1 MNNAQ
6 HLEKETRELQQRIVD
21 LEAVKATLEQREE
34 TLRENENKYK
44 FLVDNSKEIILILGR
59 KGKIIFANRTT
70 LTNYGYAQEEL
81 IGKSI
86 VSFLTRDCIK
96 KALSALVQ
104 EFLGHPQPEIE
115 LRFRTKAGEIRYLKV
130 APGST
135 PVYRKGKRIG
145 IMVNASDITEQRKAE
160 EKLRESE
167 ERFRELWDHAPV
179 AYHTLD
185 TQGIITSVN
194 QTELNMLGYTKE
206 EMAGRSIFEFVSP
219 EQRVEAEK
227 RFKEKISGRHTPR
240 AANRLY
246 VKKDGSKI
254 SVNIDDAAE
263 LDKDGRVTGIRTTM
277 VDVTKEKAA
286 EEAVKRSE
294 EHYRDLVEKSGLA
307 ILIDDR
313 QGHLK
318 YFNERYAEIFGYS
331 MKEMKKKSIRS
342 VAHPDDGERVMA
354 YDRARLQGETVP
366 SRYEFRGIRKDGSI
380 VHLEVDTVA
389 LGEGENLTGTR
400 SYLWDITQRKHA
412 EAAMLDSEEKFR
424 NLAEQSP
431 NMIFINR
438 GGRVVYANRMCE
450 EVTGFSREEIGS
462 PDFSFFVLIAPESKE
477 IIEANFGK
485 HMKGEDISP
494 YGFTLLTKTGT
505 RIEALLTA
513 KLIDY
518 GEDKAILGTVTDITE
533 QKRAEK
539 IKDSIYRMSEAAHSA
554 QNLEDLFPSIH
565 KIIGEL
571 MPAKNF
577 YIALYDYDRE
587 ILSFPYFVDEYDE
600 TPAPR
605 NLGKGLTEY
614 VLRTGEPLL
623 ASPDVFEELVTKGE
637 AESIGA
643 ASIDW
648 LGVPLKT
655 ENKTF
660 GVLAVQSY
668 SEGVRFAE
676 EEKEILKFVSDQ
688 IATAIKRKHATE
700 QLRKSLREKEMLL
713 QEIHHRVKNNMQI
726 ISSLLNLQASQ
737 TKDNDFLK
745 MVKVSQNRIRSMAL
759 VHEKLYGSKDFS
771 KINFSDYAESLVVHL
786 FQFHQV
792 DPNRVQLKTDLED
805 VFLDIQTAIPS
816 GLILNELVTNSLK
829 HAFPEGKNGEIIVE
843 LHPSADHAFQI
854 IVRDNGVGIPKDLD
868 IGHTASMGL
877 QIVTMLVGQLE
888 GSLEVQRESGTTVKV
903 DIKESLYKARI

>member
-59 KGKIIFANRTT
+59 RGKIIFANRTT

-145 IMVNASDITEQRKAE
+145 IMVNACDITEQRKAE

-219 EQRVEAEK
+219 EQSVEAEK
-227 RFKEKISGRHTPR
+227 RFKEKISGRHTPK

-254 SVNIDDAAE
+254 SVNIDDVAE

-277 VDVTKEKAA
+277 VDVTKEKA
-286 EEAVKRSE
+286 
-294 EHYRDLVEKSGLA
+294 
-307 ILIDDR
+307 
-313 QGHLK
+313 
-318 YFNERYAEIFGYS
+318 
-331 MKEMKKKSIRS
+331 
-342 VAHPDDGERVMA
+342 
-354 YDRARLQGETVP
+354 
-366 SRYEFRGIRKDGSI
+366 
-380 VHLEVDTVA
+380 
-389 LGEGENLTGTR
+389 
-400 SYLWDITQRKHA
+400 A

-462 PDFSFFVLIAPESKE
+462 PDFSFLVLIAPESKE

-485 HMKGEDISP
+485 HMRGEDISP

-518 GEDKAILGTVTDITE
+518 GEDKAILGTVTDISV

-539 IKDSIYRMSEAAHSA
+539 IKDSIYRISEAAHSA

-565 KIIGEL
+565 RIIGEL

-577 YIALYDYDRE
+577 YIALYDTDRE
-587 ILSFPYFVDEYDE
+587 ILSFPYFVDEYDD

-623 ASPDVFEELVTKGE
+623 ALPGVFEELVTKGE
-637 AESIGA
+637 VESIGA

-668 SEGVRFAE
+668 SEGVRFVE

-786 FQFHQV
+786 YQFHQV